1 MNCFQFGLVTHD
13 FPRLGR
19 DNVRLTY
26 FFYYTRALNCSM
38 VNNCLLPQGT
48 SGQQRTDLFARRST
62 VDYVYRFYINDQSC

>member
-26 FFYYTRALNCSM
+26 FF
-38 VNNCLLPQGT
+38 LLYE
-48 SGQQRTDLFARRST
+48 SIELFDGQQLFITTGNKRTAEDGS
-62 VDYVYRFYINDQSC
+62 IC